1 MYDTLIDHFSD
12 FAANS
17 FIKSLKFILLVTS
30 FSVHTIE
37 SIASCSWQMQGLRY
51 FLIIFNFEKALLIQ
65 LLLELLKVSLPHF
78 LIP

>member
-1 MYDTLIDHFSD
+1 MIDEF
-12 FAANS
+12 FANQPCIPWIDS

-51 FLIIFNFEKALLIQ
+51 FLIIFNFKEDISSNITDTGALKGTL
-65 LLLELLKVSLPHF
+65 
-78 LIP
+78 